1 MANEKLVTIK
11 EADIT
16 NNCPECFNQQM
27 SIRFYQ
33 KHRFSK
39 LYDRTTKEIS
49 FEVECHKC
57 HSIIYPVNWTPD
69 IERIFEYYRKMAIPE
84 KASIRFTPMFY
95 LLIVLLLVFIGAG
108 VYLYLEGLFKF

>member
-16 NNCPECFNQQM
+16 NNCPECFNQKM

-33 KHRFSK
+33 KHRFNK
-39 LYDRTTKEIS
+39 LYDRATKEIS
-49 FEVECHKC
+49 FEVQCHKC

-69 IERIFEYYRKMAIPE
+69 IERIFEYYQKMAIPE
-84 KASIRFTPMFY
+84 KATTRFTSLFY
-95 LLIVLLLVFIGAG
+95 VLVLVFIALIAAG
-108 VYLYLEGLFKF
+108 VYLYLEGLIKF